1 MPSRPK
7 DAHATPTPDAAP
19 EAAEAEAEA
28 EASSESGEQD
38 AESGRRA
45 LPEPIGTVRR
55 ELVRPDGKKVYVDVP
70 VYPPFRLTDDAS
82 NVPKPPPRRLRPG
95 AKPRKTG
102 SD

>member
-1 MPSRPK
+1 MSRPPK
-7 DAHATPTPDAAP
+7 EDEATASAGEAP
-19 EAAEAEAEA
+19 EAEAAAAADPGAPDAPAAEPV
-28 EASSESGEQD
+28 
-38 AESGRRA
+38 RA
-45 LPEPIGTVRR
+45 PLEPIGTVRR

-70 VYPPFRLTDDAS
+70 VYPPFRLTEGDAG